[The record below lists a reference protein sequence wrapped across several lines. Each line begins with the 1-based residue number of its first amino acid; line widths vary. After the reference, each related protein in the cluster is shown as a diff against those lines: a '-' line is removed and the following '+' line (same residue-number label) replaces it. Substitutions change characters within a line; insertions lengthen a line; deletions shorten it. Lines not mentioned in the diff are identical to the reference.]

1 MQRTH
6 DKYFAT
12 KETVGLGEKPLS
24 LVWQRHTWQSLHR
37 QITDFIALKPATL
50 AVLVQAFA
58 LVLVLG
64 ISRAIALSGLQ
75 LVLLQASIATV
86 LSIVVGMASWWRY
99 IHFCFPLA
107 LYLCADLPIPDE
119 IYLVCFLF
127 TLALFWT
134 TFRSQVPFFPSFPS
148 VWKQVVSLL
157 PEAHS
162 VRLIDIGSGLGDMPM
177 YMAKVRPDSH
187 VDGIEVAPLPWAI
200 SYLRAKITR
209 SSAVFKLG
217 DYHTLDFANYDV
229 VFAYLSPA
237 AMVDLWAKAKQEMR
251 PGSMLISLAFEVP
264 GVPPTM
270 QLKASEHAPSLY
282 VWQFS

>member
-1 MQRTH
+1 
-6 DKYFAT
+6 
-12 KETVGLGEKPLS
+12 
-24 LVWQRHTWQSLHR
+24 
-37 QITDFIALKPATL
+37 
-50 AVLVQAFA
+50 
-58 LVLVLG
+58 
-64 ISRAIALSGLQ
+64 
-75 LVLLQASIATV
+75 
-86 LSIVVGMASWWRY
+86 
-99 IHFCFPLA
+99 
-107 LYLCADLPIPDE
+107 
-119 IYLVCFLF
+119 
-127 TLALFWT
+127 
-134 TFRSQVPFFPSFPS
+134 
-148 VWKQVVSLL
+148 
-157 PEAHS
+157 
-162 VRLIDIGSGLGDMPM
+162 M

-264 GVPPTM
+264 GVPPTV